1 MSRRANPITLQVLP
15 PEISF
20 EQATQLIAEATA
32 ILLRVKERRLARLA
46 QQEQESQSIEQESQI
61 GEQESQ
67 PREPN
72 EELL

>member
-46 QQEQESQSIEQESQI
+46 QQEQESQ
-61 GEQESQ
+61 